1 MAMAEKNIL
10 DSTVNPP
17 LILVVDDSPESLE
30 VISTELIKYYEVHV
44 ATDGERCLE
53 LARRV
58 RRPDLILLDVMMP
71 GMDGYEVCRRLKAN
85 PDTADIPVLFLSGR
99 TAAEDERIGL
109 EIGAEDYLGKPVNV
123 AVMLARVRAHLRLKS
138 AADYLR
144 DQNYFLERE
153 VARRVRELSVVQDIT
168 IYAMATLAETRD
180 NETGNHIRR
189 TQNYVITL
197 ATKLVESPKYSVQL
211 PRQDIELLYKSAP
224 LHDIGK
230 IGIPDRILLKPGR
243 LTPEEFEIMKTH
255 AAIGRDSIVAAER
268 LVSMPDSFLRFAKE
282 IAGSHHEKW
291 DGSGYPEGLAGEAIP
306 LSARLMALAD
316 VYDALISKRVYKEAF
331 THEVARNI
339 ILQGRGT
346 HFDPAVIDAF
356 IALEQDFIDIA
367 KRFSDGD
374 NEQIP
379 AALSAQ

>member
-1 MAMAEKNIL
+1 MNENVL
-10 DSTVNPP
+10 HTNPAAK
-17 LILVVDDSPESLE
+17 LILVVDDSPDSLE
-30 VISTELIKYYEVHV
+30 LISSELMKYYEVHV
-44 ATDGERCLE
+44 ATGGERCLE
-53 LARRV
+53 LARRE

-85 PDTADIPVLFLSGR
+85 PETAGIPVLFLTGR
-99 TAAEDERIGL
+99 TAAEDESFGL
-109 EIGAEDYLGKPVNV
+109 EVGAEDYLSKPVNP
-123 AVMLARVRAHLRLKS
+123 AVMMARVRTHLRLKA

-144 DQNYFLERE
+144 DQNLLLESE
-153 VARRVRELSVVQDIT
+153 VARRLRELSTAQDIT

-180 NETGNHIRR
+180 DETGNHIYR
-189 TQNYVITL
+189 TQNYVRML
-197 ATKLVESPKYSVQL
+197 ATKMAENPKYGVQL

-243 LTPEEFEIMKTH
+243 LSPEEFEIMKTH
-255 AAIGRDSIVAAER
+255 AAIGKAAIRTAEQ
-268 LVSMPDSFLRFAKE
+268 LVGVPNSFLRFVKE

-331 THEVARNI
+331 SHEVARNI
-339 ILQGRGT
+339 IVEGSGR
-346 HFDPAVIDAF
+346 HFDPAVVEAF
-356 IALEQDFIDIA
+356 LALEQDFIDIA
-367 KRFSDGD
+367 QRFSDND
-374 NEQIP
+374 SELMATTAAP
-379 AALSAQ
+379 AA